1 MIQQFKRSP
10 LSRREWWTMGRTP
23 SRGWVVI
30 PLGRVI
36 PDCVRAIFNSETGEI
51 KGVANHPGEDRSGFV
66 PAREYPGWYF
76 HGGIYKWVSVL
87 SIDRTQLVY
96 TTDEP
101 LTIRPNLSTLYYPT
115 LRWRIT
121 EIRGFHYPLIWWK
134 LGESFVNWCGQKWN
148 STCIQGES
156 PLPWQTFYNPTIPVF
171 AYGKP
176 DVLISR
182 DHTTAIA
189 MEPIRTES
197 SSTYVPWYG
206 ITASSII

>member
-87 SIDRTQLVY
+87 STDRTQLVY

-148 STCIQGES
+148 STCIQGDYLNAMTDLLQS
-156 PLPWQTFYNPTIPVF
+156 HHTSICIWQARYTHIPR
-171 AYGKP
+171 
-176 DVLISR
+176 S
-182 DHTTAIA
+182 HN
-189 MEPIRTES
+189 
-197 SSTYVPWYG
+197 
-206 ITASSII
+206 

>member
-1 MIQQFKRSP
+1 VCSYGCFLVLIPIGKNLYPRKYNNSKDLPFLDGSDGP
-10 LSRREWWTMGRTP
+10 WAEL
-23 SRGWVVI
+23 
-30 PLGRVI
+30 PLGVESLYLLAESSQIALGQSLI
-36 PDCVRAIFNSETGEI
+36 PKPGKSRELLC
-51 KGVANHPGEDRSGFV
+51 NHPGEDRSGFV

-87 SIDRTQLVY
+87 STDRTQLVY

-148 STCIQGES
+148 STCIQGDYLNAMTDLLQS
-156 PLPWQTFYNPTIPVF
+156 HHTSICIWQARYTHIPR
-171 AYGKP
+171 
-176 DVLISR
+176 S
-182 DHTTAIA
+182 HN
-189 MEPIRTES
+189 
-197 SSTYVPWYG
+197 
-206 ITASSII
+206 